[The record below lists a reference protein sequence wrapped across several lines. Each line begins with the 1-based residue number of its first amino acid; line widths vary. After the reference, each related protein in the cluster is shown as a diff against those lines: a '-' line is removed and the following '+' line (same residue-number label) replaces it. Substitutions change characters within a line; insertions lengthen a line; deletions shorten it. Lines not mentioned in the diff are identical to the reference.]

1 MNIIWFIHE
10 LNKIN
15 FGIVSFNTY
24 QLNNENC
31 FYLMVAERGNFGK
44 FFKTEGN
51 IDIMNDL
58 LNDLLKEILLQI
70 N

>member
-1 MNIIWFIHE
+1 
-10 LNKIN
+10 
-15 FGIVSFNTY
+15 
-24 QLNNENC
+24 
-31 FYLMVAERGNFGK
+31 MVAERGNFGK

-70 N
+70 KTELENRQRPLIEFDCDVG